1 MLTIGPYTFKHNIVL
16 APMAGVTDAVYRSI
30 CRQHGACY
38 TLSEMVASKKQ
49 LWDSKKSSTRHV
61 NLNDPEPRAVQLL
74 GTNAQELADAAR
86 WQQENGAQIID
97 LNLGCP
103 AKKVCSVAAGS
114 ALMGKPQTVADI
126 FKAVTDSVDIPVTV
140 KMRTGTDL
148 ENRNALHIALLAQTH
163 GLQAVT
169 IHGRTREDKFN
180 GQAEYKTIR
189 MVKQNLEIPVIA
201 NGDINTPEQAQFVLE
216 YTRADGIM
224 IGRATQG
231 YPWIFNEIN
240 HYLETGQRL
249 NPPTLNTIFET
260 MLEHTAG
267 LHRLYGE
274 ILGVRIARKHIG
286 WYSQHLPEGTN
297 KLRRP
302 FNQLSSSSAQL
313 QLIEQY
319 FETLKLSRP
328 ADFNLE

>member
-1 MLTIGPYTFKHNIVL
+1 MLTIGPYHFDHNIVL
-16 APMAGVTDAVYRSI
+16 APMAGVTDAVYRNI
-30 CRQHGACY
+30 CRQNGACY
-38 TLSEMVASKKQ
+38 TLSEMVASQKQ

-61 NLNDPEPRAVQLL
+61 DLNDPEPRAVQLL

-86 WQQENGAQIID
+86 WQQENGAHIID

-114 ALMGKPQTVADI
+114 ALMGKPETVADI
-126 FKAVTDSVDIPVTV
+126 FKAVTDAVDIPVTV

-148 ENRNALHIALLAQTH
+148 ENRNALQIAQLAEAH

-180 GQAEYKTIR
+180 GQAEYETIR
-189 MVKQNLEIPVIA
+189 RVKQNIGIPVIA

-231 YPWIFNEIN
+231 YPWVFNEIN
-240 HYLETGQRL
+240 HYLETGKTL
-249 NPPTLNTIFET
+249 PAPTLNMFFET

-267 LHRLYGE
+267 LHSLYGE
-274 ILGVRIARKHIG
+274 MLGVRIARKHIG
-286 WYSQHLPEGTN
+286 WYSKHLPDGLN
-297 KLRRP
+297 ALRRP
-302 FNQLSSSSAQL
+302 FNQLSTSQAQL

-319 FETLKLSRP
+319 FEELKL
-328 ADFNLE
+328 N